1 MALVVS
7 ASVNTERAALTAVP
21 LLLVPQMLLAG
32 ALVPYREMNQSLF
45 GNTAHARD
53 RGGIPL
59 PAAIMPLRYA
69 YEAMITDQATRNP
82 FELERLR
89 LQRRI
94 DRNRSQL
101 TPMTP
106 EQSERFELSKEGLRR
121 LLASGASSREEAANL
136 VSRIRRT
143 ASTGSRTEVETMKIW
158 PDNDP
163 KARPASEFFVN
174 DRIDLIVREAETFR
188 NDYRDT
194 ERRFVF
200 HALKKPIPFMHLKKG
215 TTEQDYVE
223 RDDEMD
229 TQRYCGFVLAAVIIG
244 CGMLSTLIISRQN
257 RETR

>member
-1 MALVVS
+1 
-7 ASVNTERAALTAVP
+7 
-21 LLLVPQMLLAG
+21 
-32 ALVPYREMNQSLF
+32 
-45 GNTAHARD
+45 
-53 RGGIPL
+53 
-59 PAAIMPLRYA
+59 
-69 YEAMITDQATRNP
+69 
-82 FELERLR
+82 
-89 LQRRI
+89 
-94 DRNRSQL
+94 
-101 TPMTP
+101 
-106 EQSERFELSKEGLRR
+106 
-121 LLASGASSREEAANL
+121 
-136 VSRIRRT
+136 
-143 ASTGSRTEVETMKIW
+143 MKIW

-200 HALKKPIPFMHLKKG
+200 HALKKPIPFMHLKKE

-229 TQRYCGFVLAAVIIG
+229 TKRYCGFVLAAVIIG